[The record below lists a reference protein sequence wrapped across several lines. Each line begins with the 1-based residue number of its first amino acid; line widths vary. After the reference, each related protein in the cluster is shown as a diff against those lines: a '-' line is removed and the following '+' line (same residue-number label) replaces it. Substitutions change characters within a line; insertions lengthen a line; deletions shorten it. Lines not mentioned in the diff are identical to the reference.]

1 MRILVVG
8 AGAVGSFLGAMLAAA
23 GADVTLVDR
32 RPAAPTPSATGIART
47 EPGAGTSATLV
58 VEGDGARPAV
68 TVRRIASIADLTQG
82 PDVVLVAV
90 KMFDLVSA
98 LGSLDRWPL
107 VPVLTVQNGIGAEE
121 LAAGI
126 RSGPVIAGS
135 LTTAVEPAG
144 EGRVRRLRRGGI
156 GLAVASGDAQPVVE
170 RLVQLFVA
178 GGLPA
183 RSYDDAAA
191 MKWSKLLGNM
201 VANATSAILDLEPEA
216 IYADARL
223 FAIERA
229 QVRETLR
236 VMAALGRS
244 PIALQGADARLIA
257 LAFRMPPR
265 LGRLGMARAVRG
277 ARGGKWP
284 SLALHVQAG
293 WGVPTEAPW
302 LNGGVALAGSRLN
315 VGAPV
320 NATLARLV
328 DEVASNPE
336 RRAWF
341 RGRPDR
347 LVAEVN
353 AASRG

>member
-8 AGAVGSFLGAMLAAA
+8 AGAVGSFLGATLAAA

-32 RPAAPTPSATGIART
+32 RPAVPTAVAPGIAQ
-47 EPGAGTSATLV
+47 PGSGAGMPALLV

-68 TVRRIASIADLTQG
+68 TVRRIAEVADLAQG
-82 PDVVLVAV
+82 PDLALVAV
-90 KMFDLVSA
+90 KMFDLVPA
-98 LGSLDRWPL
+98 LESLDAWPSM
-107 VPVLTVQNGIGAEE
+107 PVLTVQNGVGAEK
-121 LAAGI
+121 AAGRM
-126 RSGPVIAGS
+126 RSGPVLAGS

-156 GLAVASGDAQPVVE
+156 GLAVASGEARPIVE
-170 RLVQLFVA
+170 RLVGLFAA
-178 GGLPA
+178 GGLPS
-183 RSYDDAAA
+183 RSYEDAPA
-191 MKWSKLLGNM
+191 MKWSKLLGNL
-201 VANATSAILDLEPEA
+201 VANATSAILDLEPAA

-229 QVRETLR
+229 QVLETLR

-257 LAFRMPPR
+257 LAFRLPPR
-265 LGRLGMARAVRG
+265 LGRFGMGRAVRG

-293 WGVPTEAPW
+293 WGLPTEAPW
-302 LNGGVALAGSRLN
+302 LNGGVAGAGSQLG
-315 VGAPV
+315 VAAPV
-320 NATLARLV
+320 NAALARLV
-328 DEVASNPE
+328 DEVASDPE

-347 LVAEVN
+347 LVAEVD
-353 AASRG
+353 AVSRG